1 MDELG
6 VGGQTPPTGPNAVS
20 VTPSS
25 QSDNAS
31 SPAGDEGTVGAGRP
45 SDLSTDPRGDEQP
58 SNDIPLED
66 PLDNAAIIH
75 RHQRGVWRYL
85 RMLGCDDA
93 TADDLTQETFLRV
106 LRRKD
111 FVQHNDNATAGY
123 LRRTAYNLLVS
134 RHRKLGRM
142 QTVAEP
148 KLLDESWNQWAGKDL
163 SGNDAVDALQQCF
176 EKLTERA
183 KLALRMRF
191 DSSAS
196 RVQIG
201 EALGITDHGARNL
214 MQRAKQQL
222 RNCVEEKL
230 KLANEQ

>member
-1 MDELG
+1 MTQSNDVPDDAMPEGNVDEE
-6 VGGQTPPTGPNAVS
+6 A
-20 VTPSS
+20 
-25 QSDNAS
+25 AF
-31 SPAGDEGTVGAGRP
+31 
-45 SDLSTDPRGDEQP
+45 DEQ
-58 SNDIPLED
+58 SEETETLD
-66 PLDNAAIIH
+66 PATLIQ

-106 LRRKD
+106 LRRPD
-111 FVQHNDNATAGY
+111 FVQHNDSATAGY

-134 RHRKLGRM
+134 RHRKLGRV
-142 QTVAEP
+142 QTTGEP
-148 KLLDESWNQWAGKDL
+148 ELLDETWDRWAGKDL
-163 SGNDAVDALQQCF
+163 TGDAAVEALQQCF

-183 KLALRMRF
+183 QIALRMRF

-196 RVQIG
+196 RIEIG

-230 KLANEQ
+230 QLQHEP

>member
-20 VTPSS
+20 VTPSN
-25 QSDNAS
+25 QSSGAS
-31 SPAGDEGTVGAGRP
+31 LPPGNEVDAGAGRP
-45 SDLSTDPRGDEQP
+45 TDSADETPRG
-58 SNDIPLED
+58 SNED
-66 PLDNAAIIH
+66 AQLDNAAIIQK
-75 RHQRGVWRYL
+75 HQRGVWRYL

-148 KLLDESWNQWAGKDL
+148 KLLDESWNRWAGKDL

-201 EALGITDHGARNL
+201 DALGITDHGARNL

>member
-1 MDELG
+1 M
-6 VGGQTPPTGPNAVS
+6 
-20 VTPSS
+20 TPSS
-25 QSDNAS
+25 QNDGAS
-31 SPAGDEGTVGAGRP
+31 FPTGDEVTVPTGPVGDAANETSADRDG
-45 SDLSTDPRGDEQP
+45 LQQDPH
-58 SNDIPLED
+58 
-66 PLDNAAIIH
+66 LDNAAIIH

-148 KLLDESWNQWAGKDL
+148 KLLDESWNRWAGKDL

-201 EALGITDHGARNL
+201 EALGITDH
-214 MQRAKQQL
+214 
-222 RNCVEEKL
+222 
-230 KLANEQ
+230 